1 MVRYVL
7 ILLTLCVS
15 IIRYNRNVNK
25 KRNSSYLLL
34 STFIQLIPLS
44 GIIYKIGSLK
54 IPFGNLSGA
63 TDTFFAIDALWIIC
77 IMILFFHPQII
88 NSSLRKNV
96 IRNNTYLYV
105 LTAIEIISVINPF
118 NTLHYSGLPTFFRII
133 QIYLFLKII
142 SKYLSYRSV
151 LQGLYDGFKFAIG
164 LQFLLTILFPV
175 LHITLISELFRPE
188 VSEWAFRRDV
198 SSALGTFMHPGA
210 LALFSSMC
218 ATFFLSC
225 YLNNYEKKDSIKRI
239 FMCLFIVYFTYSR
252 TSYLAIIGTLFL
264 VYFIYYNRKRIQI
277 KSIIYVC
284 LGLTAITAVFLLSPL
299 ADMFFKSDVDVQID
313 NRELHY
319 LLALGCFTDSPLIGV
334 GLNNHVN
341 YLYNYLNTN
350 YIGHVG
356 EFFVTNPV
364 HNSHL
369 IILAETG
376 IIGFIL
382 WVYYFL
388 SRIFRGI
395 KFCIGSDVSINII
408 NLTFAGILIVYLV
421 YGMTGWACFHRE
433 LYPIPIIIGFFSYLK
448 KYKV

>member
-1 MVRYVL
+1 MARYIL
-7 ILLTLCVS
+7 ILLILCVS
-15 IIRYNRNVNK
+15 IIRYNRNVSRGK
-25 KRNSSYLLL
+25 NSSFLLL
-34 STFIQLIPLS
+34 STFIQFIPLS
-44 GIIYKIGSLK
+44 GIIFKIGSLK
-54 IPFGNLSGA
+54 TPWGNMPGA

-77 IMILFFHPQII
+77 IIILFFHPQII

-96 IRNNTYLYV
+96 IRNSTYLYV
-105 LTAIEIISVINPF
+105 LTVIEIISVINPF

-133 QIYLFLKII
+133 QIYLFLKIT
-142 SKYLSYRSV
+142 SKYLSYQSV
-151 LQGLYDGFKFAIG
+151 LHGLYDGFKYAIG

-175 LHITLISELFRPE
+175 LNITVISELFRPE

-198 SSALGTFMHPGA
+198 ASALGTFMHPGA
-210 LALFSSMC
+210 LALFSCMSAM
-218 ATFFLSC
+218 FFLSC
-225 YLNNYEKKDSIKRI
+225 YLNKYEGKGAIVGI
-239 FMCLFIVYFTYSR
+239 LMCMFIVFFTYSR

-264 VYFIYYNRKRIQI
+264 VYFIYYNRKRIRI
-277 KSIIYVC
+277 KSIIYVGI
-284 LGLTAITAVFLLSPL
+284 GLIGIVSVFLLSPL
-299 ADMFFKSDVDVQID
+299 SSMFFQSDVDVQIE

-319 LLALGCFTDSPLIGV
+319 LLAFGCFTDSPLIGV

-356 EFFVTNPV
+356 DFFITNPV

-408 NLTFAGILIVYLV
+408 NLAFAGILIVYLV

-433 LYPIPIIIGFFSYLK
+433 LYPIPIIVGFFSYLR

>member
-1 MVRYVL
+1 MARYIL
-7 ILLTLCVS
+7 ILLILCIS
-15 IIRYNRNVNK
+15 IIRYNRNVNR
-25 KRNSSYLLL
+25 KRNSSFLLL
-34 STFIQLIPLS
+34 STFIQFIPLS
-44 GIIYKIGSLK
+44 GIIYKVGSLK
-54 IPFGNLSGA
+54 VPFGNLSGA

-88 NSSLRKNV
+88 KSSLRKNV

-105 LTAIEIISVINPF
+105 LTVIEIISVINPF
-118 NTLHYSGLPTFFRII
+118 NALHYSGLPTFLRIV
-133 QIYLFLKII
+133 QIFLFLKII
-142 SKYLSYRSV
+142 SKYLSYQSV
-151 LQGLYDGFKFAIG
+151 LHGLYDGFKYAVG

-175 LHITLISELFRPE
+175 LHITVISELFRPE

-198 SSALGTFMHPGA
+198 ASALGTFMHPGA
-210 LALFSSMC
+210 LALFSCMSAM
-218 ATFFLSC
+218 FFLSC
-225 YLNNYEKKDSIKRI
+225 YLNKYEEKGSII
-239 FMCLFIVYFTYSR
+239 GILMCMFIVFFTYSR
-252 TSYLAIIGTLFL
+252 TSYLAIIGTLFV
-264 VYFIYYNRKRIQI
+264 VYFIYYNRKRIRI

-284 LGLTAITAVFLLSPL
+284 LGFTAIASVFLLSPL
-299 ADMFFKSDVDVQID
+299 SSMFFQSDVDVQIE

-356 EFFVTNPV
+356 DFFVTNPV

-369 IILAETG
+369 IILAESG
-376 IIGFIL
+376 IIGFVI

-408 NLTFAGILIVYLV
+408 NLAFAGILMVYLV

-448 KYKV
+448 KV